1 MTTLKPL
8 LARNRSWALQKCQ
21 HDPDYFEK
29 WIDGQRPHSLWI
41 GCSDSRVPAEVLTG
55 SQPGELFVH
64 RNIANML
71 DPADDNVM
79 SVLQYALHYLEV
91 ERVVLCGH
99 YGCGGVQA
107 ALSLPTLPLAQESS
121 ALARRIGQL
130 RHTLH
135 HEIAQIADDCCI
147 AASPGASTSASAN
160 AERSRHALDAL
171 VEANVRAQFARL
183 LESEPVQTVLASGR
197 PLSLHGCV
205 YDSGFRPF
213 NHPRRTPLTAGARPM
228 NTLRQDSLAG
238 IVVFLVALPL
248 CLGIAQASGL
258 PPFVGLLTGIIGGLV
273 VTALSPSRFAVSG
286 PAAGLVTIVVAAI
299 ESRVPSPSS

>member
-29 WIDGQRPHSLWI
+29 WVDGQRPHSLWI

-147 AASPGASTSASAN
+147 AASPGASTSASTSAS
-160 AERSRHALDAL
+160 AEHSRHALDAL

-183 LESEPVQTVLASGR
+183 LESEPVQTVLTSGR

-205 YDSGFRPF
+205 YD
-213 NHPRRTPLTAGARPM
+213 L
-228 NTLRQDSLAG
+228 
-238 IVVFLVALPL
+238 
-248 CLGIAQASGL
+248 ASGH
-258 PPFVGLLTGIIGGLV
+258 LTTLV
-273 VTALSPSRFAVSG
+273 EHLSPQEHA
-286 PAAGLVTIVVAAI
+286 P
-299 ESRVPSPSS
+299 

>member
-1 MTTLKPL
+1 MNDIDTLIS
-8 LARNRSWALQKCQ
+8 NNALWSKMLVEE
-21 HDPDYFEK
+21 DPGFFEK
-29 WIDGQRPHSLWI
+29 LSQTQKPRFLWI
-41 GCSDSRVPAEVLTG
+41 GCSDSRVPAERLTG
-55 SQPGELFVH
+55 LEPGELFVH
-64 RNIANML
+64 RNVANL
-71 DPADDNVM
+71 VIHTDLNCL
-79 SVLQYALHYLEV
+79 SVVQYAVDVLEV
-91 ERVVLCGH
+91 EHIIICGH

-135 HEIAQIADDCCI
+135 HEIAQIADDCCV

-205 YDSGFRPF
+205 YD
-213 NHPRRTPLTAGARPM
+213 L
-228 NTLRQDSLAG
+228 
-238 IVVFLVALPL
+238 
-248 CLGIAQASGL
+248 ASGH
-258 PPFVGLLTGIIGGLV
+258 LTTLV
-273 VTALSPSRFAVSG
+273 EHLSPQEHA
-286 PAAGLVTIVVAAI
+286 P
-299 ESRVPSPSS
+299 

>member
-29 WIDGQRPHSLWI
+29 WVDGQRPRSLWI

-79 SVLQYALHYLEV
+79 SVLQYALHYLEM

-107 ALSLPTLPLAQESS
+107 AVENPELGLIDNWLLHIRDIWFKHSSLLGEMPEERRLDTLCELNVMEQVYNLGHSTIMQS
-121 ALARRIGQL
+121 AWKRGQKV
-130 RHTLH
+130 T
-135 HEIAQIADDCCI
+135 I
-147 AASPGASTSASAN
+147 
-160 AERSRHALDAL
+160 
-171 VEANVRAQFARL
+171 
-183 LESEPVQTVLASGR
+183 
-197 PLSLHGCV
+197 HGWA
-205 YDSGFRPF
+205 Y
-213 NHPRRTPLTAGARPM
+213 
-228 NTLRQDSLAG
+228 G
-238 IVVFLVALPL
+238 IHD
-248 CLGIAQASGL
+248 
-258 PPFVGLLTGIIGGLV
+258 GLLRDLD
-273 VTALSPSRFAVSG
+273 VTAVSRETLEQRYRHGISN
-286 PAAGLVTIVVAAI
+286 LKIKHI
-299 ESRVPSPSS
+299 NHR

>member
-29 WIDGQRPHSLWI
+29 WVDGQRPHSLWI

-135 HEIAQIADDCCI
+135 HEMAQIADECCV
-147 AASPGASTSASAN
+147 AASPAVSASASAA
-160 AERSRHALDAL
+160 AERSRRMLDAL

-205 YDSGFRPF
+205 YD
-213 NHPRRTPLTAGARPM
+213 L
-228 NTLRQDSLAG
+228 
-238 IVVFLVALPL
+238 
-248 CLGIAQASGL
+248 ASGHL
-258 PPFVGLLTGIIGGLV
+258 STLV
-273 VTALSPSRFAVSG
+273 
-286 PAAGLVTIVVAAI
+286 
-299 ESRVPSPSS
+299 

>member
-29 WIDGQRPHSLWI
+29 WVDGQRPHSLWI

-71 DPADDNVM
+71 DPTDDNVM

-135 HEIAQIADDCCI
+135 HEMAQIADDCCV
-147 AASPGASTSASAN
+147 AASPGAEHSCCM
-160 AERSRHALDAL
+160 LDAL

-205 YDSGFRPF
+205 YD
-213 NHPRRTPLTAGARPM
+213 L
-228 NTLRQDSLAG
+228 
-238 IVVFLVALPL
+238 
-248 CLGIAQASGL
+248 ASGH
-258 PPFVGLLTGIIGGLV
+258 LTTLV
-273 VTALSPSRFAVSG
+273 EHLSPQEHA
-286 PAAGLVTIVVAAI
+286 P
-299 ESRVPSPSS
+299 

>member
-29 WIDGQRPHSLWI
+29 WIDGQRPRSLWI

-107 ALSLPTLPLAQESS
+107 ALPAHS
-121 ALARRIGQL
+121 A
-130 RHTLH
+130 
-135 HEIAQIADDCCI
+135 
-147 AASPGASTSASAN
+147 
-160 AERSRHALDAL
+160 
-171 VEANVRAQFARL
+171 
-183 LESEPVQTVLASGR
+183 
-197 PLSLHGCV
+197 
-205 YDSGFRPF
+205 
-213 NHPRRTPLTAGARPM
+213 AGAGILGAGSPHRP
-228 NTLRQDSLAG
+228 
-238 IVVFLVALPL
+238 VAPHP
-248 CLGIAQASGL
+248 ASRNCADRRW
-258 PPFVGLLTGIIGGLV
+258 VWC
-273 VTALSPSRFAVSG
+273 
-286 PAAGLVTIVVAAI
+286 
-299 ESRVPSPSS
+299 

>member
-41 GCSDSRVPAEVLTG
+41 GCSDSRVPSEVLTG

-107 ALSLPTLPLAQESS
+107 AVENPELGLIDNWLLHIRDIWFKHSSLLGEMPQERRMDTLCELNVMEQVYNLGHSTIMQS
-121 ALARRIGQL
+121 AWKRGQKVSIHGWAYGIHDGLL
-130 RHTLH
+130 RNLEVTATNRETL
-135 HEIAQIADDCCI
+135 EQRY
-147 AASPGASTSASAN
+147 
-160 AERSRHALDAL
+160 RS
-171 VEANVRAQFARL
+171 
-183 LESEPVQTVLASGR
+183 
-197 PLSLHGCV
+197 
-205 YDSGFRPF
+205 
-213 NHPRRTPLTAGARPM
+213 
-228 NTLRQDSLAG
+228 
-238 IVVFLVALPL
+238 
-248 CLGIAQASGL
+248 GIANL
-258 PPFVGLLTGIIGGLV
+258 KLKHVNHK
-273 VTALSPSRFAVSG
+273 
-286 PAAGLVTIVVAAI
+286 
-299 ESRVPSPSS
+299 

>member
-29 WIDGQRPHSLWI
+29 WVDGQRPHSLWI

-135 HEIAQIADDCCI
+135 HEMAQIADGCGV
-147 AASPGASTSASAN
+147 AASSGASASTSAD

-205 YDSGFRPF
+205 YD
-213 NHPRRTPLTAGARPM
+213 L
-228 NTLRQDSLAG
+228 
-238 IVVFLVALPL
+238 
-248 CLGIAQASGL
+248 ASGH
-258 PPFVGLLTGIIGGLV
+258 LTTLV
-273 VTALSPSRFAVSG
+273 EHLSPQEHA
-286 PAAGLVTIVVAAI
+286 P
-299 ESRVPSPSS
+299 

>member
-29 WIDGQRPHSLWI
+29 WVDGQRPHSLWI

-79 SVLQYALHYLEV
+79 SVLQYALDYLEV

-107 ALSLPTLPLAQESS
+107 AVENPELGLIDNWLLHIRDIWFKHSSLLGEMPEERRLDTLCELNVMEQVYNLGHSTIMQS
-121 ALARRIGQL
+121 AWKRGQKV
-130 RHTLH
+130 T
-135 HEIAQIADDCCI
+135 I
-147 AASPGASTSASAN
+147 
-160 AERSRHALDAL
+160 
-171 VEANVRAQFARL
+171 
-183 LESEPVQTVLASGR
+183 
-197 PLSLHGCV
+197 HGWA
-205 YDSGFRPF
+205 Y
-213 NHPRRTPLTAGARPM
+213 
-228 NTLRQDSLAG
+228 G
-238 IVVFLVALPL
+238 IHD
-248 CLGIAQASGL
+248 
-258 PPFVGLLTGIIGGLV
+258 GLLRDLD
-273 VTALSPSRFAVSG
+273 VTAVSRETLEQRYRHGISN
-286 PAAGLVTIVVAAI
+286 LKIKHI
-299 ESRVPSPSS
+299 NHR

>member
-8 LARNRSWALQKCQ
+8 LARNRSWALQ

-29 WIDGQRPHSLWI
+29 WVDGQRPHSLWI

-135 HEIAQIADDCCI
+135 HEIVQIADDCCI

-183 LESEPVQTVLASGR
+183 LESEPVQTVLASGL

-205 YDSGFRPF
+205 YD
-213 NHPRRTPLTAGARPM
+213 L
-228 NTLRQDSLAG
+228 
-238 IVVFLVALPL
+238 
-248 CLGIAQASGL
+248 ASGH
-258 PPFVGLLTGIIGGLV
+258 LTTLV
-273 VTALSPSRFAVSG
+273 EHLSPQEHA
-286 PAAGLVTIVVAAI
+286 P
-299 ESRVPSPSS
+299 

>member
-1 MTTLKPL
+1 VTTLKPL

-29 WIDGQRPHSLWI
+29 WVDGQRPHSLWI

-135 HEIAQIADDCCI
+135 HEIADRRWVVLRPPRRQRQRRRGTL
-147 AASPGASTSASAN
+147 SPCAG
-160 AERSRHALDAL
+160 RP

-205 YDSGFRPF
+205 YD
-213 NHPRRTPLTAGARPM
+213 L
-228 NTLRQDSLAG
+228 
-238 IVVFLVALPL
+238 
-248 CLGIAQASGL
+248 ASGH
-258 PPFVGLLTGIIGGLV
+258 LTTLV
-273 VTALSPSRFAVSG
+273 EHLSPQEHA
-286 PAAGLVTIVVAAI
+286 P
-299 ESRVPSPSS
+299 

>member
-29 WIDGQRPHSLWI
+29 WVDGQRPHSLWI

-91 ERVVLCGH
+91 ER
-99 YGCGGVQA
+99 A

-135 HEIAQIADDCCI
+135 HEMAQIADECCV
-147 AASPGASTSASAN
+147 AASPAVSASASAD
-160 AERSRHALDAL
+160 AERSRRMLDAL

-205 YDSGFRPF
+205 YD
-213 NHPRRTPLTAGARPM
+213 L
-228 NTLRQDSLAG
+228 
-238 IVVFLVALPL
+238 
-248 CLGIAQASGL
+248 ASGH
-258 PPFVGLLTGIIGGLV
+258 LTTLV
-273 VTALSPSRFAVSG
+273 EHLSPQEHA
-286 PAAGLVTIVVAAI
+286 P
-299 ESRVPSPSS
+299 

>member
-41 GCSDSRVPAEVLTG
+41 GCSDSRVPSEVLTG

-135 HEIAQIADDCCI
+135 HEMAQIADECCV
-147 AASPGASTSASAN
+147 AASPAVSASASAD
-160 AERSRHALDAL
+160 AERSRRMLDAL

-205 YDSGFRPF
+205 YD
-213 NHPRRTPLTAGARPM
+213 L
-228 NTLRQDSLAG
+228 
-238 IVVFLVALPL
+238 
-248 CLGIAQASGL
+248 ASGHL
-258 PPFVGLLTGIIGGLV
+258 STLV
-273 VTALSPSRFAVSG
+273 EHLSPQEHA
-286 PAAGLVTIVVAAI
+286 P
-299 ESRVPSPSS
+299 

>member
-29 WIDGQRPHSLWI
+29 WVDGQRPHSLWI

-71 DPADDNVM
+71 DPTDDNVM

-107 ALSLPTLPLAQESS
+107 ALSLPTLPLVQESS

-135 HEIAQIADDCCI
+135 HEMAQIADECCV
-147 AASPGASTSASAN
+147 AASRAVSASASAD
-160 AERSRHALDAL
+160 AERSRRMLDAL

-205 YDSGFRPF
+205 YD
-213 NHPRRTPLTAGARPM
+213 L
-228 NTLRQDSLAG
+228 
-238 IVVFLVALPL
+238 
-248 CLGIAQASGL
+248 ASGHL
-258 PPFVGLLTGIIGGLV
+258 STLV
-273 VTALSPSRFAVSG
+273 EHLSPQEHA
-286 PAAGLVTIVVAAI
+286 P
-299 ESRVPSPSS
+299 

>member
-29 WIDGQRPHSLWI
+29 WIDGQKPHSLWI

-135 HEIAQIADDCCI
+135 HEMAQIADECCV
-147 AASPGASTSASAN
+147 AASPAVSASASAD
-160 AERSRHALDAL
+160 AERSRRMLDAL

-205 YDSGFRPF
+205 YD
-213 NHPRRTPLTAGARPM
+213 L
-228 NTLRQDSLAG
+228 
-238 IVVFLVALPL
+238 
-248 CLGIAQASGL
+248 ASGHL
-258 PPFVGLLTGIIGGLV
+258 STLV
-273 VTALSPSRFAVSG
+273 EHLSPQEHA
-286 PAAGLVTIVVAAI
+286 P
-299 ESRVPSPSS
+299 